1 MNTDVF
7 PDPNPCRVLGV
18 LDDGAASLS
27 ATARAHLRA
36 ADRVI
41 GGARTLALL
50 EAEIR
55 PDAERLDL
63 TGRLSAVPGWV
74 SEAREAGRKVVVL
87 ATGDPLCHGIAGFLA
102 ARLCVQAIE
111 VLPNVST
118 LQLACARVGLVWQ
131 DAKIVS
137 IHARDA
143 GEWQVGAPPTHG
155 LHALAQALRA
165 HDRLLVLT
173 SPENTPARIARLLLA
188 EGQGE
193 DFRMA
198 VAERLLQPDER
209 VRAELAPAEV
219 AEAPPQAFADP
230 NVVLLWRVRP
240 RPNPVRFGL
249 ADRDY
254 HQRQPDKGLITRQEV
269 RAVSLARLQLRA
281 DSRVW
286 DIGAGSGSVGLE
298 AARLCPQGHVWAI
311 EKNEADIT
319 IARANR
325 DAFGVSN
332 HTLVHGRAPEGLEAW
347 PDPDAVFIGGS
358 GGELSSLIALCLRR
372 LRPGGH
378 LVMNF
383 VTLENLAVATQA
395 LKAMVATDAID
406 WDVLQLQAARSRPI
420 LDMHRMAAENPVWI
434 VCARKEAA

>member
-102 ARLCVQAIE
+102 ARLCVQAVE

-155 LHALAQALRA
+155 LHTLAQALRA

-254 HQRQPDKGLITRQEV
+254 HQRQPDKGLITKQEV

-281 DSRVW
+281 DSVVW

-298 AARLCPQGHVWAI
+298 AARQCPQGHVWAI
-311 EKNEADIT
+311 EKNEADVA
-319 IARANR
+319 IARRNR
-325 DAFGVSN
+325 DAFAVSN